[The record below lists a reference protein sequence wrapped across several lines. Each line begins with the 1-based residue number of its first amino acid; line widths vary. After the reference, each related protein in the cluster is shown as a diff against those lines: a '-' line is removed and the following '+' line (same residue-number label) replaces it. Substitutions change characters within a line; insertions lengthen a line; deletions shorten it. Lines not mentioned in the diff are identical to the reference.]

1 MRDTRKSWLERLS
14 LWAAC
19 ASVALLSGAVQASD
33 EDDPWIGYN
42 RAMFN
47 INDTVDTYT
56 LKPLAKGY
64 QAVTPQFLE
73 DGVHNFFNNIG
84 EVGNLANNLLQ
95 GKVYDAGIDTSR
107 FIFNTTL
114 GLLGFVDV
122 ATRMGLQRNDEDVGQ
137 TLAVWGI
144 GSGPYLVLPLFGPS
158 TVRDAAARV
167 PDGLLATSLFIDH
180 VPTRNVVYGVNLVD
194 TRASLF
200 PAERLI
206 VGDRYIFVRN
216 AYLQNRE
223 FKIKDG
229 VVEDDF

>member
-1 MRDTRKSWLERLS
+1 MRVTRQRWLERLS
-14 LWAAC
+14 VWAAC
-19 ASVALLSGAVQASD
+19 VSMALLSAAVQAA
-33 EDDPWIGYN
+33 EEEDPWIGYN
-42 RAMFN
+42 RVMFN

-64 QAVTPQFLE
+64 QAITPQFLE

-84 EVGNLANNLLQ
+84 EVGNLTNNLLQ

-107 FIFNTTL
+107 FIFNTTI

-122 ATRMGLQRNDEDVGQ
+122 ATRMGLSRNDEDVGQ
-137 TLAVWGI
+137 TLAVWGVP
-144 GSGPYLVLPLFGPS
+144 SGPYVVLPLFGPS

-167 PDGLLATSLFIDH
+167 PDGLLATGLFIDH

-206 VGDRYIFVRN
+206 VGDRYTFVRN

-223 FKIKDG
+223 FKINDG
-229 VVEDDF
+229 AVEDDF

>member
-1 MRDTRKSWLERLS
+1 MRDTRNSWLERLS
-14 LWAAC
+14 VWAAC
-19 ASVALLSGAVQASD
+19 ASVALLSGAVQASE

-42 RAMFN
+42 RIMFN

-158 TVRDAAARV
+158 TVRDAVARV
-167 PDGLLATSLFIDH
+167 PDGLLATGLFIDH

>member
-1 MRDTRKSWLERLS
+1 MRDTRNSWLERLS
-14 LWAAC
+14 VWAAC
-19 ASVALLSGAVQASD
+19 ASVALLSGAVQASE

-42 RAMFN
+42 RVMFN

-158 TVRDAAARV
+158 TVRDAVARV
-167 PDGLLATSLFIDH
+167 PDGLLATGLFIDH

>member
-1 MRDTRKSWLERLS
+1 MRKTTKSWLEQLS
-14 LWAAC
+14 VWIAC
-19 ASVALLSGAVQASD
+19 ASVALFTVAAHASE

-42 RAMFN
+42 RVMFN

-84 EVGNLANNLLQ
+84 EVGNLTNNLLQ
-95 GKVYDAGIDTSR
+95 GKIHDAGVDTSR

-137 TLAVWGI
+137 TLAVWGV

-158 TVRDAAARV
+158 TVRDAVARV
-167 PDGLLATSLFIDH
+167 PDGLLATGLFIDH

-206 VGDRYIFVRN
+206 VGDRYTFVRN

-223 FKIKDG
+223 FKINDG